1 VLPQA
6 GSQGVASNTIANA
19 SAFKAAAHRF
29 VEGSKI
35 ANLWRG
41 GQAGAGAARIS
52 ASRIGRFTTAAIAA
66 SAMSAYH
73 IHW

>member
-1 VLPQA
+1 MLWQA
-6 GSQGVASNTIANA
+6 GSQGAASNTIANA

-35 ANLWRG
+35 ANLG
-41 GQAGAGAARIS
+41 SSGQAGAGAARIS
-52 ASRIGRFTTAAIAA
+52 ASRIGRFTIAAMEA